1 MAKRIVTKIG
11 NVFSMKL
18 PDGMKGHLQYVAID
32 TTNMSSTVIRVFKK
46 RYALNETP
54 SIDEIVHGE
63 VAFYA
68 HTILRVGIE
77 DGVWEKIGKSDFI
90 DSEQTEEVIFASDLK
105 EFLSI
110 RVTPWETPKR
120 WRTWR
125 ISQKDKQYDTL
136 PEEIINKIE
145 IGMIFNYK
153 NILDRLER
161 GYYPVGYPEYEVLKR
176 NPWPDYN
183 SYTKRE
189 LEGRMVYFHFL
200 GEKLMREVVV
210 ADGKGKRFSA
220 DDKKR
225 SLFGLK
231 MTKAIPYD
239 IEFSDI
245 NWTHNDFITEED
257 FNNVWDSCRK

>member
-11 NVFSMKL
+11 HIFSAKL
-18 PDGMKGHLQYVAID
+18 SDGTKGHFQYVAID

-77 DGVWEKIGKSDFI
+77 DGAWEKIGKSEFI
-90 DSEQTEEVIFASDLK
+90 DSEHTNDVIFASDLK

-125 ISQKDKQYDTL
+125 ISQKDKQYDIL
-136 PEEIINKIE
+136 PEEIVNKIE

-176 NPWPDYN
+176 KPWPDYN

-189 LEGRMVYFHFL
+189 LEIGTVYFHFL

-210 ADGKGKRFSA
+210 ADGKGTCFSA

-231 MTKAIPYD
+231 TTKAFPCN
-239 IEFSDI
+239 IEFADI
-245 NWTHNDFITEED
+245 NWAYDNFITEEEFD
-257 FNNVWDSCRK
+257 NVWDSCRK

>member
-11 NVFSMKL
+11 DVFSAKL
-18 PDGMKGHLQYVAID
+18 PDGTKGHFQFVAID
-32 TTNMSSTVIRVFKK
+32 KANMSSTVIRVFKK

-77 DGVWEKIGKSDFI
+77 DGAWEK
-90 DSEQTEEVIFASDLK
+90 
-105 EFLSI
+105 
-110 RVTPWETPKR
+110 
-120 WRTWR
+120 
-125 ISQKDKQYDTL
+125 
-136 PEEIINKIE
+136 

-176 NPWPDYN
+176 KPWPDYN

-189 LEGRMVYFHFL
+189 LEIGTVYFHFL

-220 DDKKR
+220 NDKKR

-231 MTKAIPYD
+231 TAKAFPCD

-245 NWTHNDFITEED
+245 NWTHYNFITEED
-257 FNNVWDSCRK
+257 FNNVWDGCRK

>member
-11 NVFSMKL
+11 DVFSVKL
-18 PDGMKGHLQYVAID
+18 SDGTKGHFQFVAID
-32 TTNMSSTVIRVFKK
+32 KSCLSSTVIRVFKK
-46 RYALNETP
+46 RYALDETP

-68 HTILRVGIE
+68 HTILREGIA
-77 DGVWEKIGKSDFI
+77 DGVLEKIGKSDFI
-90 DSEQTEEVIFASDLK
+90 DSGHTNEVIFANDLK

-110 RVTPWETPKR
+110 RITPWETPRR
-120 WRTWR
+120 WRTWH
-125 ISQKDKQYDTL
+125 ISQNDKQYDNL
-136 PEEIINKIE
+136 PEGIIDIVE
-145 IGMIFNYK
+145 IGDVISYT
-153 NILDRLER
+153 NILLRLER

-176 NPWPDYN
+176 KPWPDYN

-189 LEGRMVYFHFL
+189 LEIGTVYFHFL

-210 ADGKGKRFSA
+210 ADGKGTCFSA

-231 MTKAIPYD
+231 TTKAFPCN
-239 IEFSDI
+239 IEFADI
-245 NWTHNDFITEED
+245 NWAYDNFITEEEFD
-257 FNNVWDSCRK
+257 NVWDSCRK